1 MVTSASVTAAEVLC
15 SQLMAPSVSVP
26 LASYLDLMESA
37 SLTWSVAWMMIVL
50 TSSIVNYQT
59 TLVVILVSSG
69 HVERMPM
76 VLQEATDVS
85 ADVLK
90 DTLEILTLVAVSDIY
105 IYESTTV

>member
-1 MVTSASVTAAEVLC
+1 
-15 SQLMAPSVSVP
+15 MAPSVSVP

-37 SLTWSVAWMMIVL
+37 SLIWSVAWMMIVL